1 MLWVPLAPCRAL
13 HPAAGTGGAHPATQ
27 PREPPAPYCCS
38 TLSWEL
44 CSPHSPLTLPA
55 APPWP
60 CSPPR
65 LALTAPKQLTQHSSL
80 ESPCTGNEQT
90 SQLCRIS
97 RASPGP
103 QRAQQQQAQPGPGP
117 ASAGD
122 PRLTPLRPSSSTCRD
137 AAPRAS
143 SQPHG
148 ASLPQSWSCAQT
160 PGGVCEAGRGEGMA
174 GGWGIS
180 LVWTA
185 TG

>member
-1 MLWVPLAPCRAL
+1 MGAPGTMPCPASRSWHWWCPPRHAAQGAASPVLLQHTELGAL
-13 HPAAGTGGAHPATQ
+13 LPPQ
-27 PREPPAPYCCS
+27 PSRP
-38 TLSWEL
+38 
-44 CSPHSPLTLPA
+44 
-55 APPWP
+55 P
-60 CSPPR
+60 CSQPPR
-65 LALTAPKQLTQHSSL
+65 PRSPPCLALTAPKQLTQHSSL
-80 ESPCTGNEQT
+80 ESPCTGNKQT
-90 SQLCRIS
+90 SQLGRIS

-122 PRLTPLRPSSSTCRD
+122 PRLTPLCPSSSACRD